1 MATIENYEQQYEFA
15 QKATIKAIKSGQNIV
30 LWGAGANG
38 KSHLIQELEGH
49 LYDNDYQPLREPSR
63 HYDNS
68 YPNDIL
74 KQCNKS
80 KWITSVNHIEC
91 ITSAL
96 KCCSFVFINMNDFKY
111 PKYTKLRSGRT

>member
-15 QKATIKAIKSGQNIV
+15 QKAAIKAINSGENIV

-38 KSHLIQELEGH
+38 KSHLIQKLERQ
-49 LYDNDYQPLREPSR
+49 LNDNDYIAFGQPSR
-63 HYDNS
+63 QCLKEEPY
-68 YPNDIL
+68 DIL

-80 KWITSVNHIEC
+80 KWITSVNDIEC
-91 ITSAL
+91 ITTVL